1 MMQDSIECW
10 ASGYLILIGELLVR
24 VGARD
29 EAVALWEG
37 AARRAEARQGAV
49 DGCGRMLALLAR
61 GFAEIGERERAI
73 DVATSIDDDVTRSS
87 IVQEIIKG
95 L

>member
-1 MMQDSIECW
+1 
-10 ASGYLILIGELLVR
+10 
-24 VGARD
+24 
-29 EAVALWEG
+29 
-37 AARRAEARQGAV
+37 
-49 DGCGRMLALLAR
+49 MLALLAR